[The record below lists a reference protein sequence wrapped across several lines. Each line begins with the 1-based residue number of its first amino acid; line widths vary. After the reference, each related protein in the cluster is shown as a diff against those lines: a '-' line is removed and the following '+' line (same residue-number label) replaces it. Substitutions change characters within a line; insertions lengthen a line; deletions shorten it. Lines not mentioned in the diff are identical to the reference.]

1 MTYASFLNSR
11 LFLTPMPVN
20 SKQRSSGRSAKSLC
34 VASESENSDATDA
47 AAVQIYIKIDLQDVK
62 EPSIEV
68 TPEGVFKFS
77 GRVTQAKVE
86 RVYTADVRLFAP
98 LDVKV
103 RRALPLRPPTF
114 LFC

>member
-1 MTYASFLNSR
+1 MGAAQGVCACTAALKTR
-11 LFLTPMPVN
+11 TRLTPARP
-20 SKQRSSGRSAKSLC
+20 
-34 VASESENSDATDA
+34 
-47 AAVQIYIKIDLQDVK
+47 QIYIKIDLQDVK

-103 RRALPLRPPTF
+103 RHARCAPRPTF
-114 LFC
+114 LFSRADEKKLIFFFLLSLSAV